1 MANYSIYIHIPFCRA
16 RCSYCAFSSCTDLS
30 LQEAYFAKLFDE
42 ISACELP
49 EKHIG
54 TVFLGGGTP
63 SAVDGK
69 YIVRLF
75 DLLRSRFDLAD
86 DCEITT
92 EGNPES
98 ATNDKLALFR
108 DVGIN
113 RISFGLQSLS
123 NATLA
128 KIGRLHTSEQFLQ
141 VLDNALAVG
150 FTNINADLMLGLPES
165 HADFLH
171 TVDSVVQL
179 PLSHLSLYALEL
191 YPYAPLYALRNQ
203 IPSDQDYLA
212 DLYDQAVA
220 RFAEAGFMRYETSN
234 FARDGKRCKHNL
246 NYWHEG
252 RYYGFGASASG
263 FVSDVR
269 YDNVRDI
276 RDYIAADNVR
286 VNAETESLDTQANE
300 YVMLALRL
308 ADGVDLAE
316 FRARYG
322 RDFFTYFDSAN
333 RLLQQGCLQVVGG
346 SVVIPDDKYYVAN
359 AILSELVDF
368 DD

>member
-42 ISACELP
+42 ISAYELP
-49 EKHIG
+49 EKRIG

-92 EGNPES
+92 EANPES
-98 ATNDKLALFR
+98 ATYDKLALFR
-108 DVGIN
+108 DVGVN
-113 RISFGLQSLS
+113 RISFGLQSLN

-171 TVDSVVQL
+171 TVDTAVRL

-191 YPYAPLYALRNQ
+191 YPDAPLYAIRNQ

-263 FVSDVR
+263 FVGDVR

-300 YVMLALRL
+300 YAMLALRL

-316 FRARYG
+316 FRTRYG
-322 RDFFTYFDSAN
+322 QDFFTYFDSAN